1 MGEVTGAPAGFCDR
15 AWAQV
20 EGLVDAIAG
29 HPFNRHLE
37 DGTLDPERFAFYLAQ
52 DARYLV
58 GFARALS
65 TASAR
70 SPDPDD
76 AAFLAGSARTALA
89 VERSL
94 HSEYLAASGVA
105 ATDFPLSPTC
115 LAYSSYLQAAAF
127 AEPYP
132 VAVAALLPCFWV
144 YHHVGT
150 GILERGAGGPGHP
163 YQRWIATYGAPEFA
177 ESTAT
182 MREVVDGAARGA
194 GRGGEEAMLE
204 AFVRAAE
211 YEWMFWESAWL
222 MERWPTSGL
231 VGTAGQASVV
241 GSGPP

>member
-1 MGEVTGAPAGFCDR
+1 MGEVTGTGGGFCDR
-15 AWAQV
+15 AWVQV
-20 EGLVDAIAG
+20 QPLVDAIAG
-29 HPFNRHLE
+29 HPFNRQLE
-37 DGTLDPERFAFYLAQ
+37 EGTLDPQRFTFYLAQ

-58 GFARALS
+58 GFARALA

-70 SPDPDD
+70 SPQPDD

-94 HSEYLAASGVA
+94 HSEYLAATGVA
-105 ATDFPLSPTC
+105 ADDFPLSPTC

-127 AEPYP
+127 ADPYH

-150 GILERGAGGPGHP
+150 GILERVAGRPDHP
-163 YQRWIATYGAPEFA
+163 YEQWIATYGAPEFA

-182 MREVVDGAARGA
+182 MRRVVDAAAARAGA
-194 GRGGEEAMLE
+194 GGERSMLE
-204 AFVRAAE
+204 AFMRAVQ

-231 VGTAGQASVV
+231 LGRPGEASVV